1 VQRPHSLS
9 LTLATLAQRSALPAA
24 AAAPSHAA
32 LGCASAALLLGFV
45 DDVLDV
51 PWRVKLAL
59 PALAAAPMLMS
70 YTGSTGV
77 VVPLPLRAALGG
89 AAFVE
94 LGVIYK
100 LYMLALAVFCTNS
113 INILAG
119 INGLEA
125 GQTLVIAL
133 ACAAH
138 NLAQM
143 GGGGVGEPAAAA
155 HALSL
160 SLVAPLAAVS
170 AGLLCFNWY
179 PASVFVGDTF
189 TLFAGMALAVAVR
202 ASFHAPF
209 LRAPTQIHTH
219 ARALTWREWSC
230 VTACVCAQGIL
241 GHFSE
246 TLLLFFA
253 PQVFNFV
260 YSLPQLARIVP
271 CPRHRLPRLDP
282 ATGLLHATPNYNL
295 VNLALQLGGPRT
307 ERSLC
312 ALLLALQVAAA
323 GGAFALRA
331 ALAGVYK

>member
-1 VQRPHSLS
+1 M
-9 LTLATLAQRSALPAA
+9 
-24 AAAPSHAA
+24 
-32 LGCASAALLLGFV
+32 

-59 PALAAAPMLMS
+59 PALAAAPLLMT
-70 YTGSTGV
+70 YTGSTAV
-77 VVPLPLRAALGG
+77 AVPLPLQPALGG
-89 AAFVE
+89 ATLLE
-94 LGVIYK
+94 LGALYK

-125 GQTLVIAL
+125 GQTLVLAL

-138 NLAQM
+138 NLAQLGA
-143 GGGGVGEPAAAA
+143 GGFSGGFGAPSAATAAA

-160 SLVAPLAAVS
+160 SIVAPLAAVS
-170 AGLLCFNWY
+170 AALLCFNWF
-179 PASVFVGDTF
+179 PAAVFVGDTF
-189 TLFAGMALAVAVR
+189 TLFAGMALAVA
-202 ASFHAPF
+202 
-209 LRAPTQIHTH
+209 
-219 ARALTWREWSC
+219 
-230 VTACVCAQGIL
+230 GIL
-241 GHFSE
+241 GHYSE

-271 CPRHRLPRLDP
+271 CPRHRLPRADP

-295 VNLALQLGGPRT
+295 VNLALQLGGPRS

-312 ALLLALQVAAA
+312 ALLLGVQVAAA
-323 GGAFALRA
+323 AAAFALRA
-331 ALAGVYK
+331 ALAGVYKA